1 MSLEYAAEKF
11 GTAVAILATSVGRIQ
26 ERLESAYLESII
38 RVERSDIPPDLL
50 SDYDYIVTHCQWTD
64 QSEPGPR
71 PDDEEART
79 LANKIYDL
87 SHSLDLEL
95 EEKQGRSL

>member
-1 MSLEYAAEKF
+1 VRLWKKTARDPNKRDLATSQWVKENFMSLEYAAEKF

-50 SDYDYIVTHCQWTD
+50 SDYDYIVT
-64 QSEPGPR
+64 
-71 PDDEEART
+71 
-79 LANKIYDL
+79 
-87 SHSLDLEL
+87 
-95 EEKQGRSL
+95 